1 MKKANATNLFLVATL
16 LTTSIG
22 LFAVTT
28 SMADSDD
35 DPFTVEVSTGDFSI
49 YVVESARLD
58 ARQSVTLSS
67 ELPSNKAKVVEL
79 AEEGRYVEQ
88 GEIVARF
95 DPAPFDDDIQQLTRE
110 YEDVRAALIQAEAEL
125 QIQIRNGKL
134 ARDQSQ
140 YAIELAGLKLR
151 NLKEADSPLRLA
163 QARHDVSSA
172 QRAHETAKKERVTQQ
187 EMLKEGFGNESMLQ
201 EAMAEEKDKRN
212 GVELVQQQLQV
223 LEEIVLP
230 AEVNQANME
239 LENKKRELEHVEQ
252 ATLHTLAKQNAVLMR
267 LRNQVEALRESLDR
281 AEAML
286 AKTTIVAPVSGF
298 VVHKEISVMSERRK
312 VQIGDSVWNRH
323 GFMVIPDMSSLVGY
337 IHVRE
342 QDVGKLA
349 AGQAV
354 KLRPEAYPDLLLTGS
369 VETVGTL
376 AADRASRE
384 ENQFQVRIAIEG
396 VDPRLRPGMRAEASI
411 LTHELT
417 DVLRVPVEA
426 VFYEEGNPVCFVWR
440 RGSAKRRKVDLGE
453 TDGDYIVVREGLEDG
468 DEVLLTYPRRLM
480 AAEST

>member
-1 MKKANATNLFLVATL
+1 MNKAYSINQLLSVILLTLVA
-16 LTTSIG
+16 G
-22 LFAVTT
+22 LFGVTST
-28 SMADSDD
+28 VADSDD
-35 DPFTVEVSTGDFSI
+35 GPFTVEVSAGDFSI
-49 YVVESARLD
+49 FVIESARLD

-67 ELPSNKAKVVEL
+67 ELPSNKAKIVEL

-88 GEIVARF
+88 DEIVARF
-95 DPAPFDDDIQQLTRE
+95 DPAPFEDDIQELTRD

-134 ARDQSQ
+134 VRDQSQ
-140 YAIELAGLKLR
+140 YAIELARLKLK
-151 NLKEADSPLRLA
+151 NLQEADSPLRLA
-163 QARHDVSSA
+163 QARHDVFSA
-172 QRAHETAKKERVTQQ
+172 QRAYEMAKKERTTQQ

-201 EAMAEEKDKRN
+201 EARAEEKDKRN
-212 GVELVQQQLQV
+212 SLELTQQQLEV
-223 LEEIVLP
+223 LENIVLP
-230 AEVNQANME
+230 AEVNQAEME
-239 LENKKRELEHVEQ
+239 LENKKRELEHTEQ
-252 ATLHTLAKQNAVLMR
+252 ATLHGLAKQNAVLMR
-267 LRNQVEALRESLDR
+267 FRNQVEALRESLDR

-298 VVHKEISVMSERRK
+298 VVYKEISVMSERRK

-354 KLRPEAYPDLLLTGS
+354 ILRPEAYPDLLLTGS

-376 AADRASRE
+376 AADWASKE
-384 ENQFQVRIAIEG
+384 ENKFQVRIAIDG

-411 LTHELT
+411 LTHELSE
-417 DVLRVPVEA
+417 VLRVPVEA
-426 VFYEEGNPVCFVWR
+426 VFYEEGNPVCFIWR
-440 RGSAKRRKVDLGE
+440 RGSAERRKVDLGE
-453 TDGDYIVVREGLEDG
+453 TDGDYIVVRDGLEEG
-468 DEVLLTYPRRLM
+468 DEVLLTYPRQLI